1 MACYNENNVFRRCR
15 AYALGTKIKELRK
28 EQGLSQGELGKISG
42 IHEKLV
48 SKYENERIITTADT
62 LKKIAQ
68 ALHISADY
76 LIFDNVPK
84 EGKAE
89 LSDLELFSMFKEVE
103 HMGEDE
109 RETVKKVIDAMIV
122 KNKVQ
127 KAVRPETQDTW
138 SMRMR
143 RVVERL
149 REGAKGYSE
158 KEIEKIVDEA
168 VEAVRR
174 EERQKRKAS

>member
-1 MACYNENNVFRRCR
+1 MS
-15 AYALGTKIKELRK
+15 LGTKIKELRK
-28 EQGLSQGELGKISG
+28 EQGLSQGDLGKISG
-42 IHEKLV
+42 IHEKLI
-48 SKYENERIITTADT
+48 SKYEHERITPTADT

-68 ALHISADY
+68 ALKISADY

-89 LSDLELFSMFKEVE
+89 LNDLELFSMFKEVE
-103 HMGEDE
+103 NMGATE
-109 RETVKKVIDAMIV
+109 RDTIKNIIDAMIV
-122 KNKVQ
+122 KSKVQ
-127 KAVRPETQDTW
+127 KAVRPESRDEW
-138 SMRMR
+138 SSRMR

-174 EERQKRKAS
+174 EEKQKRKAG

>member
-1 MACYNENNVFRRCR
+1 MS
-15 AYALGTKIKELRK
+15 LGTKIKELRK

-48 SKYENERIITTADT
+48 SKYENERIIPTADT

-68 ALHISADY
+68 ALRISADY

-84 EGKAE
+84 EGKVE

-103 HMGEDE
+103 TMGDNE
-109 RETVKKVIDAMIV
+109 RETIKNVIDAMIV
-122 KNKVQ
+122 KNKVRQ
-127 KAVRPETQDTW
+127 AVRPDSHDEW
-138 SMRMR
+138 SARMR
-143 RVVERL
+143 RVVNRF

-174 EERQKRKAS
+174 EERHKRKAS

>member
-1 MACYNENNVFRRCR
+1 MP
-15 AYALGTKIKELRK
+15 LGTKIKEIRK
-28 EQGLSQGELGKISG
+28 EQGLSQGELGKLSG

-48 SKYENERIITTADT
+48 SKYENERISPTADT
-62 LKKIAQ
+62 LRKIAQ
-68 ALHISADY
+68 ALHVSADY

-84 EGKAE
+84 EGKVE

-127 KAVRPETQDTW
+127 QAVRPESQAPW
-138 SMRMR
+138 SARMR
-143 RVVERL
+143 RVTERL

-158 KEIEKIVDEA
+158 EEIEKIVDEA
-168 VEAVRR
+168 VTAVRR
-174 EERQKRKAS
+174 EDRKKRKAG